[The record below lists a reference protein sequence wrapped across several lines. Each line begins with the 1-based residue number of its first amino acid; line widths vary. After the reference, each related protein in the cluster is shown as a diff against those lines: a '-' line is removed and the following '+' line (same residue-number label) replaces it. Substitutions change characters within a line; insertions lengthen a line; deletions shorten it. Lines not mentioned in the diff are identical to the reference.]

1 MLGDS
6 LEGHQETLEI
16 CITIELFDFG
26 ERSGLP
32 VAMLKFEQGSCIN
45 SALEVQMQLGLGEE
59 ADEAVGPVGRRGHSS
74 DCRLWIAYLRESKLT
89 AHRLT
94 ELTGRS
100 RASNG
105 GETLEGGCGWRY
117 FFPNSLR
124 WRL

>member
-32 VAMLKFEQGSCIN
+32 VAMFKFEQGSCVN
-45 SALEVQMQLGLGEE
+45 SALEVQMQFRLGEE

-89 AHRLT
+89 R
-94 ELTGRS
+94 RS

-105 GETLEGGCGWRY
+105 GRLLRVVAAGATSFQTRYGGGCRR
-117 FFPNSLR
+117 SR
-124 WRL
+124 SA